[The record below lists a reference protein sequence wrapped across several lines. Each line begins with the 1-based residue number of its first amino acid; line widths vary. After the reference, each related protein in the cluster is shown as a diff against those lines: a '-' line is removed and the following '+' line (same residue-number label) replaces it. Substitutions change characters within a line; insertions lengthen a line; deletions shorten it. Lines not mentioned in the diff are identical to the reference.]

1 MLIAFLIYN
10 LIIYKFSADLADLGF
25 ETLKNREINFSDD
38 ITNANQILEQIQL
51 QNDVMA
57 IAPLLGSN
65 GGNQALSDLLIEP
78 VEIDPNSSEA
88 LFQSAD
94 SQKVLNRIKGFSSVI
109 NSINNGTSLINPTE
123 GATVENIPLIEINV
137 GSGES
142 IAEALEAK
150 LAEDKRLNRN
160 FQRQSQISK
169 LEKFDF
175 EIPPQEENT
184 KPSAIPPLLTEAV
197 TISDQELQLVAETTE
212 ATNNIL
218 DATINRMLTEL
229 GSTSIDTDST
239 QLISAANIQE
249 QPNQESSTIR
259 EDTVFGN
266 ALSSTQKLRQVE
278 DIRAIFQI
286 LGIGS

>member
-1 MLIAFLIYN
+1 M
-10 LIIYKFSADLADLGF
+10 
-25 ETLKNREINFSDD
+25 
-38 ITNANQILEQIQL
+38 
-51 QNDVMA
+51 
-57 IAPLLGSN
+57 
-65 GGNQALSDLLIEP
+65 
-78 VEIDPNSSEA
+78 
-88 LFQSAD
+88 
-94 SQKVLNRIKGFSSVI
+94 
-109 NSINNGTSLINPTE
+109 
-123 GATVENIPLIEINV
+123 
-137 GSGES
+137 
-142 IAEALEAK
+142 EAK

-160 FQRQSQISK
+160 FQTRSQSSK

-229 GSTSIDTDST
+229 GSTSIETDPT
-239 QLISAANIQE
+239 RLISAANIQE
-249 QPNQESSTIR
+249 QPNQETPIIR